1 MPENN
6 DEPVR
11 LMLCEQ
17 DGIVLKPGVLYL
29 FEVDANCANCKRIAL
44 LLKG

>member
-6 DEPVR
+6 DEPIR

-17 DGIVLKPGVLYL
+17 DGIVLKPGLLYL
-29 FEVDANCANCKRIAL
+29 FEVDENCANCKRIAL